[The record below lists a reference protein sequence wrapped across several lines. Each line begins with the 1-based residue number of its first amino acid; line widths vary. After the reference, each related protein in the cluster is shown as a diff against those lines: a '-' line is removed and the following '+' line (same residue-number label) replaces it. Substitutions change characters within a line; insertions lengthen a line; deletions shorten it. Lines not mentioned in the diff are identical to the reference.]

1 MDRAKCGQGE
11 RSRSVRSQGVA
22 RVSRRACAALAGC
35 VLSSSLSLLGAR
47 PEPAWAED
55 AVAKEPAV
63 ATAVSRPKPI
73 LTRMLQEGQSFQVR
87 AGAAA
92 VMGQRRDQNGRPE
105 LEGALGDSHPTV
117 RAAAANAL
125 GRIGSTQSLPPLR
138 EVTHDR
144 VREVATTAQNAIQTI
159 ETHASSDLPVKPVE
173 IKPRFGLM
181 LGNMVN
187 QSAFVRPEVS
197 QALGVALQRQLRG
210 VPGVVLFEPE
220 RESDLKTAAGSGLT
234 VFRLDGAVTNLSAVT
249 TDDGHLSFHC
259 EVALLVVDRPSGS
272 LRTLFKGAA
281 RALEVPQG
289 NLDEQRLDIAQRVVA
304 GAVRSALRNADSA
317 LAVAMR

>member
-1 MDRAKCGQGE
+1 M
-11 RSRSVRSQGVA
+11 
-22 RVSRRACAALAGC
+22 AGC
-35 VLSSSLSLLGAR
+35 MLASSLSLLGAR
-47 PEPAWAED
+47 TEAAQAED
-55 AVAKEPAV
+55 STPTSTMSPMSPMSPMSKEPAP
-63 ATAVSRPKPI
+63 RKPI

-92 VMGQRRDQNGRPE
+92 VMGQRRDQNGRPD

-125 GRIGSTQSLPPLR
+125 GRIGSTESLPPLR

-144 VREVATTAQNAIQTI
+144 VREIAATAQSAIQTI
-159 ETHASSDLPVKPVE
+159 QVHAASDLPVQPVAVAS
-173 IKPRFGLM
+173 KPRFGLM
-181 LGNMVN
+181 LGDMVN

-197 QALGVALQRQLRG
+197 QALGIALQRQLRG
-210 VPGVVLFEPE
+210 VPGVVLFETE
-220 RESDLKTAAGSGLT
+220 RESELKAAAGSGLA

-249 TDDGHLSFHC
+249 TEDGHLSMHC
-259 EVALLVVDRPSGS
+259 EVALLVVDRPTGS

-281 RALEVPQG
+281 RAVEVPKG
-289 NLDEQRLDIAQRVVA
+289 DLDEQRLDIAQRVVA